1 MCVCIYLNDFDYL
14 TVLYFSCTFVYS
26 KYYYYHKIN
35 IYVCFMFLNDIIC
48 NTILE
53 SIMIY

>member
-14 TVLYFSCTFVYS
+14 TALYFSCTFVYS